1 MCIRDRDIMIKE
13 HDHLFKLVIIGN
25 SGVGKSSLLLRFADD
40 QFSDSYLT
48 TIGVDFRFKTL
59 DIDGKSVKLQIWDTA
74 GQERFRTI
82 TNAYYKGADGIIIV
96 YDCTSQDSFDDI
108 ENYWINEVAQYG
120 EKNVELMLI
129 GNKSDLLEDKKVQ
142 KATAEEYAKQKK
154 MQFFEAS
161 AKTADSVI
169 ESFKTLSRILISKNQ
184 STQQSTTNSTQ
195 QSESVT
201 KQSQPTQ
208 LQRNKQIKPVK
219 KGNCC

>member
-1 MCIRDRDIMIKE
+1 MCIRDR
-13 HDHLFKLVIIGN
+13 FKLVIIGN